1 MTIYYI
7 AVSSWDGHAY
17 TFDYIR
23 PFISKEKR
31 DEVLKKMKEAPSFKQ
46 GDISLYADE
55 DEVEDMST
63 LV

>member
-31 DEVLKKMKEAPSFKQ
+31 DEALKKMKEAPSFKQ
-46 GDISLYADE
+46 GNISLYADE
-55 DEVEDMST
+55 EEVEDMST
-63 LV
+63 LA